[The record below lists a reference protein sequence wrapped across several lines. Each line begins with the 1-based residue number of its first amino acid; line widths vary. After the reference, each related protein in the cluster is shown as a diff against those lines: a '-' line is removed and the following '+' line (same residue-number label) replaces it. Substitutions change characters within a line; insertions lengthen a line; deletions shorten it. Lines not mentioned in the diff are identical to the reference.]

1 MVTEDD
7 VLAFVRNAIC
17 SIWTLELLVLMQRD
31 TGRGWQA
38 EEIAT
43 TLRAN
48 MRVALEG
55 LNALEQVALVQ
66 VDGNGLFRYRPA
78 SPMLAQMVCNVVEL
92 YARKPLA
99 VVKTIYASPTS
110 KIQTLADAFRFRR

>member
-1 MVTEDD
+1 VVTEDD
-7 VLAFVRNAIC
+7 VLAFVRDAIR

-31 TGRGWQA
+31 ADRAWRA

-55 LNALEQVALVQ
+55 LTALERVALVQ
-66 VDGNGLFRYRPA
+66 VDGNGLVRYRPA
-78 SPMLAQMVCNVVEL
+78 SPMLAETVRQVVEL

-99 VVKTIYASPTS
+99 VVKTIHASPTG
-110 KIQTLADAFRFRR
+110 KIQTLADAFRFGR